1 MQWKNTDWMI
11 YVGSMLLAKEF
22 LFAHALVCLVSG
34 LFVVKHM
41 NVKSLY
47 SHFVLVLDSPT

>member
-1 MQWKNTDWMI
+1 MI